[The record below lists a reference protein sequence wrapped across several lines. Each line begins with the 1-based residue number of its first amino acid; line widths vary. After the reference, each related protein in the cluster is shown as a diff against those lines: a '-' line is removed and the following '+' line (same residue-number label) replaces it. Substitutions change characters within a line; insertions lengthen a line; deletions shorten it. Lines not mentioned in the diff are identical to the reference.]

1 MKPQVSIVTPYRNA
15 RRFVALFVDA
25 LKRQTFQDWL
35 CIMVDDGSSDGGPAL
50 LEDLVGH
57 DSRFLL
63 IGNTIPK
70 HGPGPASA
78 RNCALPLVDSDLV
91 AFCDIDD
98 FWHPEKLQ
106 RQLAFHLS
114 NRLDLSVTAYAR
126 FLEGQQARPPQ
137 CVVSPPAQLDL
148 RDLLGRNPIPM
159 LTVILSTELA
169 RAGFAQVA
177 HEDFL
182 FWLDLFKARSNLRY
196 GCLPEVLAFYCVHPS
211 SLSSRKIAMPF
222 WAYRVFRNFGQSR
235 VSSVI
240 YLCFWLFDHFRDQL
254 GLWKREFIIVDSIAE
269 LQERPPLRLSQG
281 ESSSS

>member
-15 RRFVALFVDA
+15 SRFVAPFVDA
-25 LKRQTFQDWL
+25 LMRQTCQDWL

-50 LEDLVGH
+50 LADLVSH

-63 IGNTIPK
+63 ISNTIPK

-78 RNCALPLVDSDLV
+78 RNCALALVGSDLV

-114 NRLDLSVTAYAR
+114 NQLDLSVTAYVR
-126 FLEGQQARPPQ
+126 FLDGRQAWPPQ

-159 LTVILSTELA
+159 LTVILATELA
-169 RAGFAQVA
+169 RAGFSQVA

-182 FWLDLFKARSNLRY
+182 FWLDLFKARPNLRY
-196 GCLPEVLAFYCVHPS
+196 GCLPEVLAFYCVHSS
-211 SLSSRKIAMPF
+211 SLSSRKIAMPL

-235 VSSVI
+235 ERSFV

-254 GLWKREFIIVDSIAE
+254 GLRKSETMIGDSIAE
-269 LQERPPLRLSQG
+269 LLEKPPLRLLQG
-281 ESSSS
+281 ESFSS